1 MTLHWLAG
9 PIESSESKEGKYRRK
24 KMYRFSWTLK
34 MAFRDFRKNISKLM
48 LFISSIVIGI
58 AALVAIS
65 SFGDNL
71 RNDIDRQAKELLGAD
86 LSLEN
91 NQPLGDQPLDS
102 IAINVAEEVN
112 FASMVSFP
120 SSGDSRLTQVRALQG
135 GFPFYGTLET
145 LPVEAEETFR
155 NSGKKA
161 LVEKSLMALFDAQV
175 GDSIRIGEVTF
186 VIEGELQKVPGQT
199 GIAATVAPAVFI
211 PMEYVEETGLIQ
223 FGSRIRYERYYQFP
237 ENQDIDQLIEPYS
250 EKWEEEKIDADTV
263 EDRKRSTGR
272 SFNNLSN
279 FLSLVAFIALLLGS
293 VGVASAVNVF
303 VKEKLAS
310 VAILRCLGVSSFDAL
325 LIYLTQIKIMGLA
338 GSMLGAALGSLLQ
351 FVLPMVFGDFLPVEV
366 SVQISWN
373 AVLFGIVTGLFISV
387 LFALLPLLKIRKV
400 SPMSTLRPET
410 DETSIHKD
418 PLRWAVIGCIT
429 LFIYGFS
436 FYLLGRWE
444 MALGFA
450 GFVLFAFG
458 TLWLMGTGIM
468 WAIRRFLPISLTYP
482 IRQSLSNLYR
492 PNNQTI
498 SIFATIGLGTAM
510 ISTLFFV
517 QNQLLEEAEF
527 AGEGEQPN
535 MLLFDIQSSQINDIR
550 DRVLN
555 RDIPVLQQVP
565 IVTMGLTEINGL
577 DKSDN
582 EELEEEERRSRS
594 LYNREFRVTYR
605 DSLIDSERLV
615 DGKLR
620 PVENPGDSIFV
631 SFDKNYAERTG
642 VSLGDEIVFNVQG
655 RPLKTYVGSLR
666 DISFRQLSTNFLVLF
681 PDKVLNNAPQFH
693 VIITKTKD
701 ERQAAELQSEIVRE
715 FPNISIVNLAMVVE
729 TLEELLGKI
738 SFVIQFMAMFSIIT
752 GILVLISS
760 LIISKYQR
768 LRDSILLR
776 TLGASNRL
784 VSLINTFEY
793 FFLGSLASLSGI
805 LLSFMATFML
815 SYYVFELPFRWAWS
829 EALLVYGVITAVTV
843 ILGWLNGRNI
853 INKPPMEI
861 LR

>member
-1 MTLHWLAG
+1 MN
-9 PIESSESKEGKYRRK
+9 
-24 KMYRFSWTLK
+24 RFSWTLT
-34 MAFRDFRKNISKLM
+34 MAFRDFRKNISKLL

-65 SFGDNL
+65 SFGNNL
-71 RNDIDRQAKELLGAD
+71 RKDIDRQAKELLGAD

-91 NQPLGDQPLDS
+91 NQPLGEQALDS
-102 IAINVAEEVN
+102 LAVNQADEVN

-120 SSGDSRLTQVRALQG
+120 ATGDSRLTQVRALEG
-135 GFPFYGTLET
+135 DFPFYGRLET
-145 LPVEAEETFR
+145 LPSDAEQTFR
-155 NSGKKA
+155 SSGRKA
-161 LVEKSLMALFDAQV
+161 LVEKSLMALFDAAV
-175 GDSIRIGEVTF
+175 GDSIKVGEVMF

-199 GIAATVAPAVFI
+199 GIAASVAPAVFI

-223 FGSRIRYERYYQFP
+223 FGSRIRYERFYQFE
-237 ENQDIDQLIEPYS
+237 ENTNVEEIIAPY
-250 EKWEEEKIDADTV
+250 KDAWEEAKIDADTV

-279 FLSLVAFIALLLGS
+279 FLSLVAFIALLLGC

-303 VKEKLAS
+303 VKEKLTS

-325 LIYLTQIKIMGLA
+325 MIYLSQIIIMGLA
-338 GSMLGAALGSLLQ
+338 GSILGAALGSLLQ
-351 FVLPMVFGDFLPVEV
+351 LVLPVVFGEFLPVDV
-366 SVQISWN
+366 NVQVSWN
-373 AVLFGIVTGLFISV
+373 AVFFGIVTGLFISV

-400 SPMSTLRPET
+400 SPMNTLRPET
-410 DETSIHKD
+410 EGTKISKD
-418 PLRWAVIGCIT
+418 PLRGAVILGIV
-429 LFIYGFS
+429 LFILGFS
-436 FYLLGRWE
+436 YYLLGRWD
-444 MALGFA
+444 MSLGFA

-458 TLWLMGTGIM
+458 TLWLMATGIM
-468 WAIRRFLPISLTYP
+468 WAIKKFLPISLQYP

-498 SIFATIGLGTAM
+498 SLIATIGLGTAM

-517 QNQLLEEAEF
+517 QNQLLEEAQF
-527 AGEGEQPN
+527 AEEGEQPN
-535 MLLFDIQSSQINDIR
+535 MLLFDIQSAQVDQVR
-550 DRVLN
+550 DKIL
-555 RDIPVLQQVP
+555 DKGIPVLQQVP
-565 IVTMGLTEINGL
+565 IVTMGLLEINGL

-582 EELEEEERRSRS
+582 EQLDEESRRSRS

-605 DSLIDSERLV
+605 DTLIDSERLV
-615 DGKLR
+615 SGKLR
-620 PVENPGDSIFV
+620 RIENPGDSIFV

-642 VSLGDEIVFNVQG
+642 VDLGDQVIFNVQG
-655 RPLKTYVGSLR
+655 RPLTTYVGSFR

-681 PDKVLNNAPQFH
+681 PEKVLNNAPQFH
-693 VIITKTKD
+693 VIITKTED
-701 ERQAAELQSEIVRE
+701 DRQAAALQSEMVRE

-729 TLEELLGKI
+729 TLENLLGKI
-738 SFVIQFMAMFSIIT
+738 SFVIQFMAMFSILT

-776 TLGASNRL
+776 TLGASSRT

-805 LLSFMATFML
+805 ILSMLATFLLS
-815 SYYVFELPFRWAWS
+815 SYLFELPFRWAWT
-829 EALLVYGVITAVTV
+829 EALLVYAIITAVTV
-843 ILGWLNGRNI
+843 MLGWLNGRSI
-853 INKPPMEI
+853 INRAPMEI

>member
-1 MTLHWLAG
+1 MH
-9 PIESSESKEGKYRRK
+9 
-24 KMYRFSWTLK
+24 RFSWTLK
-34 MAFRDFRKNISKLM
+34 MAFRDFRKNISKLL

-71 RNDIDRQAKELLGAD
+71 RKDIDRQAKELLGAD

-102 IAINVAEEVN
+102 IALDVAEEVN

-135 GFPFYGTLET
+135 DFPFYGILET
-145 LPVEAEETFR
+145 LPVEAESSFR

-161 LVEKSLMALFDAQV
+161 LVEKSLMASFDAEV
-175 GDSIRIGEVTF
+175 GDSIKIGEVTF

-223 FGSRIRYERYYQFP
+223 FGSRIRYERYYKLAA
-237 ENQDIDQLIEPYS
+237 NQDIDKLIEPYS
-250 EKWEEEKIDADTV
+250 EQWEEEKIDADTV

-272 SFNNLSN
+272 SFDNLSN
-279 FLSLVAFIALLLGS
+279 FLSLVAFIALLLGC

-310 VAILRCLGVSSFDAL
+310 VAILRCLGVPSFDAL
-325 LIYLTQIKIMGLA
+325 LIYLTQIKIMGLV
-338 GSMLGAALGSLLQ
+338 GSIIGAALGSLLQ
-351 FVLPMVFGDFLPVEV
+351 FVLPMVFSDFLPVEV
-366 SVQISWN
+366 NVQISWS
-373 AVLFGIVTGLFISV
+373 AVFFGIVTGLFISV

-400 SPMSTLRPET
+400 SPMSTLRPESE
-410 DETSIHKD
+410 ETKIHKD
-418 PLRWAVIGCIT
+418 PLRWAVILAIV
-429 LFIYGFS
+429 LFIYSFS

-458 TLWLMGTGIM
+458 SLWLMGAGIM

-498 SIFATIGLGTAM
+498 SLIATIGLGTAM

-517 QNQLLEEAEF
+517 QNQLLEEAQF
-527 AGEGEQPN
+527 AEEGEQPN
-535 MLLFDIQSSQINDIR
+535 MLLFDIQSDQVNEIR
-550 DRVLN
+550 ERVLDK
-555 RDIPVLQQVP
+555 DIPILQQVP

-582 EELEEEERRSRS
+582 EELEEEKRRSRS

-615 DGKLR
+615 EGRLR
-620 PVENPGDSIFV
+620 QVESSGDSIFV

-642 VSLGDEIVFNVQG
+642 ISLGDEIIFNVQG
-655 RPLKTYVGSLR
+655 RPLTTYVGSMR

-681 PDKVLNNAPQFH
+681 PDKVLDNAPQFH

-701 ERQAAELQSEIVRE
+701 ERQSAELQSEIVRE
-715 FPNISIVNLAMVVE
+715 FPNISMVNLAMVVE

-738 SFVIQFMAMFSIIT
+738 SFVIQFMAMFSILT

-776 TLGASNRL
+776 TLGASSRT

-805 LLSFMATFML
+805 LLSFLATFML